1 VSALTERAVT
11 SHQDCHVAAGA
22 ANHGTTGIHV
32 KKEET
37 QMTIALFARQ
47 EGRTRPVSEIALL
60 IGVSA
65 GGLIL
70 SLILAAITWT
80 DGSVAGPFV
89 GP

>member
-1 VSALTERAVT
+1 L
-11 SHQDCHVAAGA
+11 AGT
-22 ANHGTTGIHV
+22 NV
-32 KKEET
+32 EKEET

-47 EGRTRPVSEIALL
+47 KRKTRPVSDIALL

-70 SLILAAITWT
+70 SLILTALTWT
-80 DGSVAGPFV
+80 DASVAGPFA